1 MEWVGPSRMKTAK
14 IMFRSIL
21 QSVGAVLLG
30 LVIAFAMVI
39 GIEGFGAV
47 YHPFPPDVDPT
58 DFAVCAAHVARFPDW
73 ILAVS
78 SVGWTLT
85 VVASSWTA
93 TRLGTERHPAHGLG
107 LGGFLLGLAVFNMV
121 ILPYP
126 IGFKVVTFIT
136 LSFGAYLGSK
146 MGKGLQNRAI
156 V

>member
-1 MEWVGPSRMKTAK
+1 MKTAK
-14 IMFRSIL
+14 IMFCSIL
-21 QSVGAVLLG
+21 QSVGAVFLG

-78 SVGWTLT
+78 SLGWTLT
-85 VVASSWTA
+85 VVAASWTA
-93 TRLGTERHPAHGLG
+93 TRLGTGRHPAHGLG
-107 LGGFLLGLAVFNMV
+107 IGGFLLGLAVFNMV

-126 IGFKVVTFIT
+126 IWFKVVTFIT
-136 LSFGAYLGSK
+136 LSLGAYLGAKWARCCKTRESCSP
-146 MGKGLQNRAI
+146 G
-156 V
+156 